1 MKSEYNCYKLFGF
14 DVFIDQ
20 DLKPWIIEVW
30 QQKSITIF
38 RAGHAS
44 FVPRPR
50 VTRETVKLS
59 LLQRSKFRR
68 GWPLSSSRM
77 KNPATFQVLGFRGG
91 GDGDIKMT
99 DNYSWWRGYEEK
111 LRVPSSAFFQIFFFY
126 NKKIRFQSVPFN
138 YRRRINTEEKAKVV
152 TANWGTKF
160 IQFLATLAVLNYCRT
175 KNMMNGTR
183 ITWRKGWVQNRPSE
197 K

>member
-1 MKSEYNCYKLFGF
+1 MKTVLCGHEHLSKEFDKNMKSEYNCYKLFGF

-44 FVPRPR
+44 FVPRPC

-68 GWPLSSSRM
+68 G
-77 KNPATFQVLGFRGG
+77 
-91 GDGDIKMT
+91 
-99 DNYSWWRGYEEK
+99 
-111 LRVPSSAFFQIFFFY
+111 
-126 NKKIRFQSVPFN
+126 
-138 YRRRINTEEKAKVV
+138 
-152 TANWGTKF
+152 
-160 IQFLATLAVLNYCRT
+160 
-175 KNMMNGTR
+175 
-183 ITWRKGWVQNRPSE
+183 
-197 K
+197 